1 MPGRRK
7 SSSEKGGEVAAYLR
21 EQLAATRDAIHEAA
35 NLGALVSPAEDAWRA
50 AAGSLEDG
58 RIAEAEDYLTRSAQ
72 LAAEARRRRMREL
85 EETLS
90 TTEDHILL
98 ARAVGADVGEAT
110 RLLEEAG
117 GALKAE
123 SYPDAHELLKR
134 AEHLAMAGQQ
144 KKIDQAILLRELQV
158 EKAMAIVASCEPLV
172 QEAESY
178 DIDAAEARTLLRQAR
193 DVLSKGDYVAGLPL
207 ARNAEEAA
215 YRLDAKL
222 AAERDRRGIERPRAG
237 ACGVCGSDRLTF
249 FDDGWGQCESCC
261 GEFRWRGSVG
271 IRERI
276 RDLLGT

>member
-1 MPGRRK
+1 M
-7 SSSEKGGEVAAYLR
+7 AAYLR

-50 AAGSLEDG
+50 AADALDQG
-58 RIAEAEDYLTRSAQ
+58 RIAEAEDNLARSSQ
-72 LAAEARRRRMREL
+72 LASEARRRRMREL
-85 EETLS
+85 DESVS

-134 AEHLAMAGQQ
+134 AEHLAMEGQQ
-144 KKIDQAILLRELQV
+144 KKIEQAILLRELQV
-158 EKAMAIVASCEPLV
+158 EKAMAIVVSCEPLV

-178 DIDAAEARTLLRQAR
+178 DLDPAEVRTLLRQAR

-215 YRLDAKL
+215 YRLEAKL
-222 AAERDRRGIERPRAG
+222 AAERERRGIQRPHVG
-237 ACGVCGSDRLTF
+237 ICGVCRSDRLIF
-249 FDDGWGQCESCC
+249 FDDGWGRCESCQ
-261 GEFRWRGSVG
+261 GEFRWRGSLG
-271 IRERI
+271 IRERV